1 MSIPLWLRER
11 FGPRVQIQEGSS
23 RVQFGSPA
31 RYELHAERPIVKSIS
46 AIKALARRHV
56 PLIVAKRQIEE
67 LMLGCDVSIDVP
79 MLEDAA
85 IFEAE
90 LQELGIR
97 AVKTASAAAAES

>member
-1 MSIPLWLRER
+1 MSMLSLLRER
-11 FGPRVQIQEGSS
+11 LGQPARASGGSLVS
-23 RVQFGSPA
+23 SGSPA
-31 RYELHAERPIVKSIS
+31 HYELHADRPIVKSIS

-67 LMLGCDVSIDVP
+67 LMVGRDISIDVP